1 MAMFGRK
8 TTECHQCEAW
18 HKVKLV
24 INGIAVI
31 GGQCTQL
38 VPAGDFCKDC
48 DTNVTF
54 PIYLEWRY
62 SPQRDKFKLER
73 EGSVVVIEDADILL
87 FSNAIKKAIEDNP
100 FIGKDIIG
108 TKRIEDA
115 PDCKKTLLQTAGFMQ
130 IRVDQQIQQLITV
143 QTNEL
148 MAGTSKSIHGTTVVT
163 KEVAAGMFKCINLW
177 LSNLQVKVDS
187 HGDLL
192 CVHAQILNEVF
203 AEQEGQK
210 VLLADVKARQKD
222 ADESIDEL
230 RCQVSNLQAALLKQK
245 MAGGPQQ
252 EQENQNPLQVVD

>member
-73 EGSVVVIEDADILL
+73 EGSVVVIEDAEILL

-108 TKRIEDA
+108 TPGGSHRAPSAVSIQLRRNARPVSRRYKAHRRCPRLQEDLA
-115 PDCKKTLLQTAGFMQ
+115 ADRRFHA
-130 IRVDQQIQQLITV
+130 DQSGP
-143 QTNEL
+143 
-148 MAGTSKSIHGTTVVT
+148 ADP
-163 KEVAAGMFKCINLW
+163 A
-177 LSNLQVKVDS
+177 S
-187 HGDLL
+187 HH
-192 CVHAQILNEVF
+192 C
-203 AEQEGQK
+203 
-210 VLLADVKARQKD
+210 
-222 ADESIDEL
+222 ADERADGRNIKEHPRDHDGHQGG
-230 RCQVSNLQAALLKQK
+230 CCGHVQVYQPLAFKS
-245 MAGGPQQ
+245 AGQSG
-252 EQENQNPLQVVD
+252 LTW